1 MHENINHLSFH
12 PLARRNLLHI
22 LGVLI
27 ATSTMEPVIT
37 IEMVPALSPLS
48 FKILLLD
55 PLLESPFHCR
65 PLHDPA
71 GSSVSDGVPIMG
83 VSFNQSEEVPLCH
96 AHLPEG
102 L

>member
-1 MHENINHLSFH
+1 MPENINHLSFH

-27 ATSTMEPVIT
+27 ATSAMEPVIT
-37 IEMVPALSPLS
+37 IEMVPALSPL
-48 FKILLLD
+48 LLLD

-83 VSFNQSEEVPLCH
+83 
-96 AHLPEG
+96 G
-102 L
+102 LLQPV